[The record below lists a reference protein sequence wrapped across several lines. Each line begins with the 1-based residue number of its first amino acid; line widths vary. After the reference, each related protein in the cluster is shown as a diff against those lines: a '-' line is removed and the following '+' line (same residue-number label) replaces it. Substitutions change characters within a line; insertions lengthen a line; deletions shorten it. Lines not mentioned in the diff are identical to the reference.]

1 MAALTKKQLEDIVTG
16 LNGRLDGLLAK
27 ITSLESLPARI
38 ANMEALL
45 EASNAENAGLRK
57 ALEFKDSQINSLLLK
72 TNSLE
77 QYNRSWSIRVNGL
90 AISSEEEKD
99 SFLVKQK
106 VYDNLLLP
114 ILTAAVDN
122 GDLHSVPR
130 VDDLLEAAHILP
142 ARDNKAKPVI
152 ARFFTRDMRSLV
164 FRFKKEFAPR
174 VREEPGLLAD
184 DRRPAA
190 DSPGRY
196 RYPFFE
202 DLTSVNFK
210 KMRAIADHQSVEA
223 CWSSRGQLRYK
234 LKGSTLVKK
243 VANVLDTVENILS
256 D

>member
-1 MAALTKKQLEDIVTG
+1 
-16 LNGRLDGLLAK
+16 
-27 ITSLESLPARI
+27 
-38 ANMEALL
+38 
-45 EASNAENAGLRK
+45 
-57 ALEFKDSQINSLLLK
+57 
-72 TNSLE
+72 
-77 QYNRSWSIRVNGL
+77 
-90 AISSEEEKD
+90 
-99 SFLVKQK
+99 
-106 VYDNLLLP
+106 
-114 ILTAAVDN
+114 
-122 GDLHSVPR
+122 
-130 VDDLLEAAHILP
+130 
-142 ARDNKAKPVI
+142 
-152 ARFFTRDMRSLV
+152 MRSLV

-184 DRRPAA
+184 DQRPAA

>member
-1 MAALTKKQLEDIVTG
+1 MSQLSKKQLEDIVTG
-16 LNGRLDGLLAK
+16 LHGRLDGLLAK
-27 ITSLESLPARI
+27 MSTLESLPARI

-45 EASNAENAGLRK
+45 EASNAENAGLRQ
-57 ALEFKDSQINSLLLK
+57 ALESKENQINSLLLK

-99 SFLVKQK
+99 SNLVKQK

-114 ILTAAVDN
+114 ILAAAVDN
-122 GDLHSVPR
+122 GELRAVPK
-130 VDDLLEAAHILP
+130 VEDLLEAAHVLP

-152 ARFFTRDMRSLV
+152 ARFFVRDMRSLV

-174 VREEPGLLAD
+174 VREESVL
-184 DRRPAA
+184 AA
-190 DSPGRY
+190 DSRRQTADGPGRY

-202 DLTSVNFK
+202 DLTSVTFK
-210 KMRAIADHQSVEA
+210 KMRAIADHPSVEA
-223 CWSSRGQLRYK
+223 CWSSRGQLRFK
-234 LKGSTLVKK
+234 LKGSTTVKK
-243 VANVLDTVENILS
+243 VVNVLDTVKNILR

>member
-152 ARFFTRDMRSLV
+152 ARFFTRDMRI
-164 FRFKKEFAPR
+164 A
-174 VREEPGLLAD
+174 EPGV
-184 DRRPAA
+184 PIQEGVCPE
-190 DSPGRY
+190 S
-196 RYPFFE
+196 E
-202 DLTSVNFK
+202 
-210 KMRAIADHQSVEA
+210 
-223 CWSSRGQLRYK
+223 RGAWPV
-234 LKGSTLVKK
+234 G
-243 VANVLDTVENILS
+243 
-256 D
+256 

>member
-1 MAALTKKQLEDIVTG
+1 MLSTSPLKRKRICF
-16 LNGRLDGLLAK
+16 LL
-27 ITSLESLPARI
+27 LH
-38 ANMEALL
+38 LL
-45 EASNAENAGLRK
+45 

-184 DRRPAA
+184 GRRPTALA
-190 DSPGRY
+190 DIATHSLRISP
-196 RYPFFE
+196 
-202 DLTSVNFK
+202 
-210 KMRAIADHQSVEA
+210 A
-223 CWSSRGQLRYK
+223 
-234 LKGSTLVKK
+234 
-243 VANVLDTVENILS
+243 
-256 D
+256 

>member
-1 MAALTKKQLEDIVTG
+1 MSSLSKKQLEDIVTG

-27 ITSLESLPARI
+27 ISLLESLPARI

-45 EASNAENAGLRK
+45 ETSNAENASLRK
-57 ALEFKDSQINSLLLK
+57 AMEFKDSQINSLLLK

-99 SFLVKQK
+99 SSLVKKK
-106 VYDNLLLP
+106 VFDNLLLP
-114 ILTAAVDN
+114 ILAAAVES
-122 GDLHSVPR
+122 GDLPSVPR
-130 VDDLLEAAHILP
+130 VEDLLEAAHVLP

-152 ARFFTRDMRSLV
+152 ARFFIRDMRSLV
-164 FRFKKEFAPR
+164 FPYKKDFAPR
-174 VREEPGLLAD
+174 EESGSAD
-184 DRRPAA
+184 G
-190 DSPGRY
+190 PGRY
-196 RYPFFE
+196 LYPFFE

-210 KMRAIADHQSVEA
+210 KMRAIADHPTVEA

-234 LKGSTLVKK
+234 LKGSPAVKK
-243 VANVLDTVENILS
+243 VGNVLDTVDIILS